1 MATNKIVRDER
12 SGADVVYGAEM
23 CYKKALDLLAEMDLP
38 NGLLPLK
45 DLDES
50 GYIKETGF
58 VWLKQKKPVEYYNKK
73 IKRIVVYGTEITA
86 YVEKHKMKKM
96 TGVRCKELF
105 MWINLTEMS
114 IADASSQKIYFKSS
128 FGVGKSF
135 PINAFELEDDKE

>member
-23 CYKKALDLLAEMDLP
+23 CYKKALDLLAEMELP

-50 GYIKETGF
+50 GYIRETGF

-73 IKRIVVYGTEITA
+73 LKRIVVYGTEITA

-135 PINAFELEDDKE
+135 PIKAFELEDDKE